1 MDQMLECERV
11 TKSFGTARVLN
22 GVSFSLQRGECL
34 ALLGPS
40 GCGKSTLLNLVS
52 GILESDEGV
61 IRCDGE
67 VMDDPARNVHVSM
80 RKRRFAMVFQDFSLW
95 PHMTVAENVAFG
107 LKIQNV
113 SRAEAGERVKEV
125 LQRVSMQSFSEKFP
139 AALSGGQQQRVAI
152 ARALVVRPKILL
164 LDEPLSALDARLRD
178 ELREEIAALIRQLEM
193 TALYVTHD
201 QVEALTVADRVAV
214 MREGIFEQ
222 IAPPREIYSRP
233 ASAYVGR
240 FLGNANCFDFKINDA
255 GLMLDGKEA
264 LSLAA
269 GQLPGQAAGVCMLR
283 RESVRI
289 LPASAK
295 VSSGHFGLNAV
306 CERSSYLG
314 DRCEVTAGTAS
325 ALVVRGYSPVPVVP
339 GDRVVVEFAPGDLLF
354 SDQ

>member
-1 MDQMLECERV
+1 MLECEHV
-11 TKSFGTARVLN
+11 TKSFGSARVLN
-22 GVSFSLQRGECL
+22 GVSFSLKRGECL

-67 VMDDPARNVHVSM
+67 VMDDPARGVHVSM

-107 LKIQNV
+107 LKILNV
-113 SRAEAGERVKEV
+113 GRAEAGERVREV
-125 LQRVSMQSFSEKFP
+125 LKRVAMESFSEKFP

-214 MREGIFEQ
+214 MREGVFEQ
-222 IAPPREIYSRP
+222 IAPPQEIYSRP
-233 ASAYVGR
+233 ATAYVGR
-240 FLGNANCFDFKINDA
+240 FLGNANCFDFQITDA
-255 GLMLDGKEA
+255 GLVLDGRES
-264 LSLAA
+264 LSLPPQRMPERASGA
-269 GQLPGQAAGVCMLR
+269 CMLR
-283 RESVRI
+283 RESVRM
-289 LPASAK
+289 LPPD
-295 VSSGHFGLNAV
+295 SGITRGALKLTAL
-306 CERSSYLG
+306 CDRSSYLG
-314 DRCEVTAGTAS
+314 DRCEVTAITANG
-325 ALVVRGYSPVPVVP
+325 LMVRGFSPHPVVHGQP
-339 GDRVVVEFAPGDLLF
+339 LLAEFDPEALLF
-354 SDQ
+354 SEV